1 MATES
6 LLAALAGNYGMAEIL
21 EDDVNTVRGL
31 LNFCKKWTEG
41 RVYTDE
47 LETPCLAMASRL
59 RGGADEMEAD
69 VNKTPDMASDMKT
82 PLTRTIEAYRAIAD
96 VLDELPEF
104 AQDENIRDFL
114 DDLEVFE
121 EERQAVLD
129 AQEQIQFQL
138 SGKALL
144 CPRCGSSEEGPI
156 CEACDLQRLY
166 PDPKANRGRYEQ
178 AQLSGL
184 YARVYRAFTRVMAGE
199 KTLDYLWPRLEPLEE
214 HLESLIDTRK
224 RLAKRAAN
232 TRVATSRRFDA
243 RAAERMLLDSEKN
256 VESALDGAARMR
268 GARETLRMTDLS
280 RGWEDIF
287 FAAQVIEM
295 TAARIRHRLGG
306 GDEEEVAPESPQPT
320 STYVPPPSTGDQ
332 VSFSRE

>member
-6 LLAALAGNYGMAEIL
+6 LLAALAGNYGLSEIL

-31 LNFCKKWTEG
+31 LSFCKKWTEG
-41 RVYTDE
+41 RIYTDE
-47 LETPCLAMASRL
+47 VHDPCLAMASRL
-59 RGGADEMEAD
+59 RAGAEEMEAD
-69 VNKTPDMASDMKT
+69 LNRTPDMSADMRN
-82 PLTRTIEAYRAIAD
+82 PITRTMEAYRAIAD

-104 AQDENIRDFL
+104 AKDDNLDDFL
-114 DDLEVFE
+114 DNLEVFE

-156 CEACDLQRLY
+156 CEPCDLQRLY

-178 AQLSGL
+178 ARLSGL
-184 YARVYRAFTRVMAGE
+184 YARVYKAFARVMAGDR
-199 KTLDYLWPRLEPLEE
+199 TLDYLWSRLDPLED
-214 HLESLIDTRK
+214 HLDTLLSTRK
-224 RLAKRAAN
+224 SLAKRAAN
-232 TRVATSRRFDA
+232 QRVAVSRRFDA
-243 RAAERMLLDSEKN
+243 RAAERMLADSEKD
-256 VESALDGAARMR
+256 VQLALTGVARMR
-268 GARETLRMTDLS
+268 SAQETLRMSDLS

-295 TAARIRHRLGG
+295 TAARIRRRLGG
-306 GDEEEVAPESPQPT
+306 EEEEAPSNPLSYDT
-320 STYVPPPSTGDQ
+320 PPVTGGDQ
-332 VSFSRE
+332 VAFSGE

>member
-6 LLAALAGNYGMAEIL
+6 LLAALAGNYGLAEIL

-31 LNFCKKWTEG
+31 LSFCKKWTEG

-47 LETPCLAMASRL
+47 LHDPCLAMASRL

-69 VNKTPDMASDMKT
+69 LNKTPDMAADMKS
-82 PLTRTIEAYRAIAD
+82 PIARTIEAYRAIAD

-104 AQDENIRDFL
+104 AEDENIRDFL

-138 SGKALL
+138 SGKVLL
-144 CPRCGSSEEGPI
+144 CPRCGSSGEESI
-156 CEACDLQRLY
+156 CAACDLQRLY

-178 AQLSGL
+178 ARLSGL

-199 KTLDYLWPRLEPLEE
+199 KTLDFLWPRLDPLEE

-224 RLAKRAAN
+224 SLGKRAAN

-243 RAAERMLLDSEKN
+243 RAAERMLLDSEKD
-256 VESALDGAARMR
+256 VQLALDGIARMR
-268 GARETLRMTDLS
+268 GARESLRMSDLS

-287 FAAQVIEM
+287 FAAQVIEL
-295 TAARIRHRLGG
+295 TAWKIRRRLGG
-306 GDEEEVAPESPQPT
+306 EEEEVEAQPSSTSPT
-320 STYVPPPSTGDQ
+320 SYSAPPPSGDQ
-332 VSFSRE
+332 VAFSGE

>member
-21 EDDVNTVRGL
+21 EDDLNTVRGL
-31 LNFCKKWTEG
+31 LSFCKKWTEG

-47 LETPCLAMASRL
+47 LNDPCLAMASRL
-59 RGGADEMEAD
+59 RAGADEMEAD
-69 VNKTPDMASDMKT
+69 IQKTPDMAREMKE
-82 PLTRTIEAYRAIAD
+82 PIERTIEAYRAIAD
-96 VLDELPEF
+96 VLEELPEL
-104 AQDENIRDFL
+104 AEDDNVRDFV

-138 SGKALL
+138 SGKVLM
-144 CPRCGSSEEGPI
+144 CPRCGSTGDEAI
-156 CEACDLQRLY
+156 CQPCDLQRLY

-178 AQLSGL
+178 AHLSGL
-184 YARVYRAFTRVMAGE
+184 YARVYRAFARVMAGN
-199 KTLDYLWPRLEPLEE
+199 KTLDYLWPRLEPLDD
-214 HLESLIDTRK
+214 HLETLIDTRK

-232 TRVATSRRFDA
+232 TGVAISRRFDA
-243 RAAERMLLDSEKN
+243 RAAERMLLDSEKS
-256 VESALDGAARMR
+256 VELALQGLARMR
-268 GARETLRMTDLS
+268 GARESLRMSDLS

-287 FAAQVIEM
+287 FAAQVIEI

-306 GDEEEVAPESPQPT
+306 GEEEEAATTQPCST
-320 STYVPPPSTGDQ
+320 STYVPPTSKGDQ
-332 VSFSRE
+332 VTFSGE